1 MTELQHPLITD
12 YFKLILI
19 LLNEKNNENKN
30 IFEFVFKDLLEKYK
44 TKNFKNLLLKNFVNS
59 KIIIDDEQ
67 FNSIQKMVM
76 IKPDLLSPSTL
87 LRYNRVVA
95 YSAFFLKD
103 LFNYLNLKTDGGK
116 YYYKL
121 RTGLPKNEYE
131 EKINK
136 LKLLI

>member
-95 YSAFFLKD
+95 YSAFFFKD
-103 LFNYLNLKTDGGK
+103 LFNYLNLKTDDGK
-116 YYYKL
+116 HYYKL